1 MAEGRTCRLLAKRMA
16 YPNATTKRIRHPFA
30 AVHGYDELM
39 PPMTRRDAARN
50 REHLLAVAQ
59 QMRHDGQALQL
70 NELARRAGLGVGTV
84 YRHFATV
91 QELAETLVADH
102 LVELEAGAAAIDDE
116 QSLRAYLVHALG
128 LLVSDDD
135 FASVA
140 THPQPA
146 LESTRQARQQLIAA
160 LAAALDRI
168 QVRQRMA
175 PGLESADILLLLCG
189 LAYAVRSGGLDPQ
202 RVAAYTQAFF
212 DGIFASNS

>member
-1 MAEGRTCRLLAKRMA
+1 
-16 YPNATTKRIRHPFA
+16 
-30 AVHGYDELM
+30 
-39 PPMTRRDAARN
+39 MTRRDAARN
-50 REHLLAVAQ
+50 REHLLAVAR